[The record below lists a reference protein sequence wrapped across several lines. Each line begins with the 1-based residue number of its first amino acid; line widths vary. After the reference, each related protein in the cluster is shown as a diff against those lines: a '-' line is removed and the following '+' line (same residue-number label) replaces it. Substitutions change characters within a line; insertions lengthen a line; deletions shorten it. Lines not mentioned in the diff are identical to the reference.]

1 MSNVMVAFLFSL
13 GASAWIYTKMM
24 KSNGGQTKS
33 ALTVAGVVAFILF
46 LFLLTVLDKLTN

>member
-1 MSNVMVAFLFSL
+1 MVAFLFSL